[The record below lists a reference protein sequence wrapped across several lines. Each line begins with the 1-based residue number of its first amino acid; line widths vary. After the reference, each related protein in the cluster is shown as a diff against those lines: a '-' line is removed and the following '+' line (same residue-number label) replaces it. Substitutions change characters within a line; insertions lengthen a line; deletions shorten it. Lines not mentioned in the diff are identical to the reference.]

1 MHYEPMIII
10 LNGPLG
16 IGKTTTA
23 WGVVARFERAVMLD
37 MDYIAAIQPFDY
49 YRQSDLDYA
58 YQTLALLL
66 THHQA
71 HGYQNFVVN
80 WVFEAAGQ
88 LERLKSRL
96 APLGLPIHVFR
107 LTCAPDVVEQRIRRR
122 NLPDVEWEV
131 QRARE
136 LIGILDRAATEG
148 DMGTLIDTTSF
159 TPEVVVDVIWD
170 LSHDK

>member
-1 MHYEPMIII
+1 MIIL

-23 WGVVARFERAVMLD
+23 WGLVGRFERAIMMD

-58 YQTLALLL
+58 YQTLAVLL

-71 HGYQNFVVN
+71 HGYRHFVVN
-80 WVFEAAGQ
+80 WVFEAAEQ
-88 LERLKSRL
+88 LERLKAHL
-96 APLGLPIHVFR
+96 APFELPIHIFR
-107 LTCAPDVVEQRIRRR
+107 LACTPDVVEQRIRRR

-136 LIGILDRAATEG
+136 LIEILDRAATEG
-148 DMGTLIDTTSF
+148 DMGTLINTTSL
-159 TPEVVVDVIWD
+159 TPDAVVEVIWEM
-170 LSHDK
+170 SHES

>member
-1 MHYEPMIII
+1 MIII

-23 WGVVARFERAVMLD
+23 WGVVGRFEQAVMLD

-58 YQTLALLL
+58 YQTLAVLL

-71 HGYQNFVVN
+71 HGYHNFVVN
-80 WVFEAAGQ
+80 WVFEAAKQ
-88 LERLKSRL
+88 LERLKSHL

-107 LTCAPDVVEQRIRRR
+107 LTCAPEVVEQRIRHR
-122 NLPDVEWEV
+122 NLPDAEWEV
-131 QRARE
+131 ERARE
-136 LIGILDRAATEG
+136 LIGILERAATEG
-148 DMGTLIDTTSF
+148 DIGTLIDTTAL
-159 TPEVVVDVIWD
+159 TPEAVVDVIWEMLND
-170 LSHDK
+170 I